1 MTISAASDPALGIAL
16 VSFGAEIDQGR
27 APMKRLTSLGVVAL
41 AAAAVALG
49 GVASPVAAKKVCSDS
64 SGGNHTMNPPNGFG
78 RNTGA
83 QGVKNPTP
91 PQAGAPAD
99 AGAGLGGRPP
109 RNQEQ

>member
-64 SGGNHTMNPPNGFG
+64 SGGGPTKEPQNRIGE
-78 RNTGA
+78 GA
-83 QGVKNPTP
+83 EEGAGEEPHR
-91 PQAGAPAD
+91 PQASAR
-99 AGAGLGGRPP
+99 AGGGRG
-109 RNQEQ
+109 

>member
-16 VSFGAEIDQGR
+16 VRFGAEIDQGR

-64 SGGNHTMNPPNGFG
+64 SGGGHLKHLQNNSSQNAPEVVHKYLTAPN
-78 RNTGA
+78 A
-83 QGVKNPTP
+83 ALHV
-91 PQAGAPAD
+91 PAVR
-99 AGAGLGGRPP
+99 GEL
-109 RNQEQ
+109 

>member
-64 SGGNHTMNPPNGFG
+64 SGGDHNKHRQKGSGKKGRAARAKNTPHPN
-78 RNTGA
+78 
-83 QGVKNPTP
+83 
-91 PQAGAPAD
+91 AGAA
-99 AGAGLGGRPP
+99 AEGGGGG
-109 RNQEQ
+109 

>member
-16 VSFGAEIDQGR
+16 VRFGAEIDQGR

-64 SGGNHTMNPPNGFG
+64 SGGGHIKHPQKRSGKDA
-78 RNTGA
+78 RTGLA
-83 QGVKNPTP
+83 QHLADPEPGPTP
-91 PQAGAPAD
+91 EGR
-99 AGAGLGGRPP
+99 GGRAG
-109 RNQEQ
+109 